1 MAIEIERK
9 FLVTSNDFIH
19 EAKKNEI
26 HQAYLLASDKMSI
39 RIRIDDFQA
48 TIAIKSKK
56 SERVNREYE
65 YVIPKDEAISIIDSH
80 NVARIR
86 KTRYVLVHCGNVWEV
101 DEFHDENSGLIVA
114 EIELNSIDET
124 FDLPPWVGEEVTA
137 DYRYLNSNLANNPF
151 GKW

>member
-1 MAIEIERK
+1 
-9 FLVTSNDFIH
+9 
-19 EAKKNEI
+19 
-26 HQAYLLASDKMSI
+26 
-39 RIRIDDFQA
+39 
-48 TIAIKSKK
+48 
-56 SERVNREYE
+56 
-65 YVIPKDEAISIIDSH
+65 VIPKDEAISIIDSH
-80 NVARIR
+80 DMSKIR
-86 KTRYVLVHCGNVWEV
+86 KTRYVLVYCGHVWEV